1 MHDYKCFFL
10 LSTVPEAN
18 FCSFEWTSFKFKE
31 FHNCMQFTTLRFCF
45 PLGLVNYM
53 SHIGTSDGFVIRHF
67 EPYSLGTVNLRDQK
81 SSYFE
86 VYSWTIGGVAT
97 SALSWRSIIAL
108 KWMILTRLSLSATQH
123 YFIRSIDG
131 ALIITSPNS
140 IGPQL

>member
-67 EPYSLGTVNLRDQK
+67 EPYSLVPLKLRDQK
-81 SSYFE
+81 VHILKFIVE
-86 VYSWTIGGVAT
+86 Q
-97 SALSWRSIIAL
+97 SAGL
-108 KWMILTRLSLSATQH
+108 
-123 YFIRSIDG
+123 
-131 ALIITSPNS
+131 
-140 IGPQL
+140 QLPHFHDEA